1 MRTFERYYSNLAACA
16 RWPRRRCVILAVFFA
31 VALVACNDSTTEPAE
46 PLTLEETEA
55 LYQGLSELAR
65 DTTAEVISTTPDGG
79 VFACPL
85 GGQVTAAV
93 DVREEMAADTA
104 RLISDIMLDPDG
116 CVLSSEGYEFTLDGN
131 PNVQIDLT
139 LAIVGS
145 TFEFLIEG
153 STTGGVNWQLGDR
166 SGICMIDLT
175 LAVESDLSEAEPMV
189 KAVVSG
195 MMCGLEVEF
204 DQEVGVTGRGNNRT
218 RRSVRDLP
226 TPRPDAADDAKRL
239 SRTEGGLDTVTNSG
253 VFLRNLPTTGHY
265 LGGSGALEHMGG
277 RVPLCSHTSNR
288 RWTNSSTNNLRVN
301 EPGLLSGEKE

>member
-1 MRTFERYYSNLAACA
+1 MSAKLRFSSLGVGRTTTCA
-16 RWPRRRCVILAVFFA
+16 RWSRRRCAILAVFFA
-31 VALVACNDSTTEPAE
+31 VALVACNDSTTEPTA

-65 DTTAEVISTTPDGG
+65 DTTAEVISMTSDG
-79 VFACPL
+79 VVLACPL
-85 GGQVTAAV
+85 GGQVTALV
-93 DVREEMAADTA
+93 DFREEMAADTA
-104 RLISDIMLDPDG
+104 RLISHTMLDPDG

-139 LAIVGS
+139 LAIVES
-145 TFEFLIEG
+145 TFEFLVEG
-153 STTGGVNWQLGDR
+153 SMTGGVDWQLGDR
-166 SGICMIDLT
+166 SGSCMVDLT
-175 LAVESDLSEAEPMV
+175 LAVDSDLSGAEPMV
-189 KAVVSG
+189 KATVSG
-195 MMCGLEVEF
+195 TMCGLEVEF

-218 RRSVRDLP
+218 RRSVRDPLSAA
-226 TPRPDAADDAKRL
+226 DAADDAKRL

-288 RWTNSSTNNLRVN
+288 RWTNSSTNNLRGTG
-301 EPGLLSGEKE
+301 PAQW